1 MGERARVR
9 GTFGA
14 MTQEGE
20 RVRAHVWISG
30 RVQGVA
36 FRAYTIDEASA
47 RGVTGWVRNMPDGRV
62 EAVFE
67 GEKAV
72 VEAMIAWCRKGPP
85 AALVSSVEVT
95 WEEPTGEVGFG
106 IRHSAL

>member
-1 MGERARVR
+1 
-9 GTFGA
+9 
-14 MTQEGE
+14 MTTGQSK
-20 RVRAHVWISG
+20 VRAHVWIAG

-47 RGVTGWVRNMPDGRV
+47 RGVTGWVGNIPDGRV

-67 GEKAV
+67 GERAV

-85 AALVSSVEVT
+85 AARVSSVEVT

>member
-1 MGERARVR
+1 
-9 GTFGA
+9 

-20 RVRAHVWISG
+20 RVRARAWIAG

-36 FRAYTIDEASA
+36 FRAYTIDEARL
-47 RGVTGWVRNMPDGRV
+47 RGVAGWVRNTLDRRV

-67 GEKAV
+67 GDKAA

-85 AALVSSVEVT
+85 AARVSSVEVT
-95 WEEPTGEVGFG
+95 WEEPKGEVGFG
-106 IRHSAL
+106 VRHSAR